1 MLGDSFFQTRADLGT
16 ALFSLGTLAHDLRA
30 PQETVRTLNELGT
43 SLREPFLFV
52 VVGEVKAG
60 KSSLLNALFGREF
73 CRVDV
78 LPATDKIYVF
88 KHGDAE
94 RDVHVSPQLT
104 ECHRTSPVLRDFN
117 IVDTPGTNTIVP
129 EHEAITRQFLPL
141 ADLCLCVFSTTN
153 PWGASAWEFLR
164 HVHRSW
170 LKKVVFVLQ
179 QRDLRSP
186 AEVDAV
192 VAHMRQTMLQKIGES
207 CPIFAVSAKQ
217 AWDAKQT
224 ADADARARLL
234 RESGFDA
241 LENHIAS
248 SVTDGSARAE
258 KLGSVCRS
266 AQVIF
271 ADFKLQVTTAAATV
285 ETDLMK
291 LRELRAV
298 LEERREQSLRQVGG
312 MLWTIAQASAR
323 TQEQGEELLREKLTF
338 AGTVKLMFGKRG
350 LDKFFQ
356 AELENRQRHTLAKI
370 VRESLELLEADM
382 RSVWKQVHELM
393 KRSFS
398 SRELPLLPDF
408 AQQRTELLNRIDLAL
423 IERTQGEE
431 FQRQMQRVFA
441 DTASW
446 LRLPAGV
453 FAAGGIGAVL
463 AGALTKATL
472 LDITGTIAG
481 VGALTGTVV
490 ALAKRRKILA
500 EYRRQMNEKREAMVR
515 AIEDQLRHAVQRF
528 YAELEQL
535 FQPIEAFAEAQRKML
550 APSMTAVRDLDAK
563 LAKCAAEI
571 GGAQGTAASAPR
583 N

>member
-1 MLGDSFFQTRADLGT
+1 MLGESFFQARADLGT
-16 ALFSLGTLAHDLRA
+16 ALFSLGTLAHDLHA
-30 PQETVRTLNELGT
+30 PQETIRTLNELGT

-73 CRVDV
+73 CKADV
-78 LPATDKIYVF
+78 LPMTDKIYVF
-88 KHGDAE
+88 KHAEQE

-104 ECHRTSPVLRDFN
+104 ECHRTSPALRDFN

-141 ADLCLCVFSTTN
+141 ADLCLCVFSTVN

-164 HVHRSW
+164 HLHKTW

-179 QRDLRSP
+179 QRDLRSA

-192 VAHMRQTMLQKIGES
+192 LTHMRQTMLQKIGES

-217 AWDAKQT
+217 AWEAKHT
-224 ADADARARLL
+224 EDADARARMLG
-234 RESGFDA
+234 ESGFDA

-248 SVTDGSARAE
+248 SVTDGSARTE

-271 ADFKLQVTTAAATV
+271 SEFKLQVTTAAATL

-298 LEERREQSLRQVGG
+298 LEERKEQSFRQVGG
-312 MLWTIAQASAR
+312 MLWTIAQASER
-323 TQEQGEELLREKLTF
+323 TQGQGEELLREKLTF

-350 LDKFFQ
+350 LEKFFQ
-356 AELENRQRHTLAKI
+356 TELENRQRETLTKI
-370 VRESLELLEADM
+370 VRESLELIEADM
-382 RSVWKQVHELM
+382 RSVWKQVQELM
-393 KRSFS
+393 KRSFAAHD
-398 SRELPLLPDF
+398 LPLLPDF
-408 AQQRTELLNRIDLAL
+408 AQQRTELLNRIDLVL
-423 IERTQGEE
+423 IKRTQGEE

-441 DTASW
+441 ETASW
-446 LRLPAGV
+446 LRLPASV

-490 ALAKRRKILA
+490 ALTKRRKILA

-515 AIEDQLRHAVQRF
+515 AIEDHLRHAVQRF
-528 YAELEQL
+528 YVDLAQL
-535 FQPIEAFAEAQRKML
+535 FQPIEAFAEAQKKL
-550 APSMTAVRDLDAK
+550 LEPSMAAVRDLDVK
-563 LAKCAAEI
+563 LTKCAAAF
-571 GGAQGTAASAPR
+571 GGTKVLTAAGG
-583 N
+583 